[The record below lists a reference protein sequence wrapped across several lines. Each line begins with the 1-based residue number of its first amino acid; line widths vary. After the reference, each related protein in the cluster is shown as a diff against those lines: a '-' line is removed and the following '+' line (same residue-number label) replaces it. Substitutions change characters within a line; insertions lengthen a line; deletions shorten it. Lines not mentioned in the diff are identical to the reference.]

1 MSLNPF
7 SFWNGQPVTGPVYPQ
22 MGDALQTNAMGYNGA
37 GAGAGYGMG
46 VGGAGAAAAAAAAAT
61 AGSQWSRP
69 GLQTYPSA
77 QCLGMQQRI
86 PQQAPPPH
94 MTRSMSSMGDYGGA
108 PMTCPMPGNFFG
120 GQQQIQYEPCIEN
133 GEAFCAY
140 NGMDMNINCHAGS
153 GSGSGGAQSGEKG
166 DFW

>member
-1 MSLNPF
+1 MSSNPF
-7 SFWNGQPVTGPVYPQ
+7 TFWNGQPVTGPVYPQ
-22 MGDALQTNAMGYNGA
+22 MGDALQTSAMGYNAVGA
-37 GAGAGYGMG
+37 GAAAGAGYGMG
-46 VGGAGAAAAAAAAAT
+46 VGAGAAAAA
-61 AGSQWSRP
+61 GSQWSRA

-77 QCLGMQQRI
+77 QCLGMQQQI

-94 MTRSMSSMGDYGGA
+94 MSRSMSSMGDYGSA

-120 GQQQIQYEPCIEN
+120 GQQQVQYEPCIEN

-140 NGMDMNINCHAGS
+140 NGMDMNMGCHAGS
-153 GSGSGGAQSGEKG
+153 GSGSGGAQNGEKG